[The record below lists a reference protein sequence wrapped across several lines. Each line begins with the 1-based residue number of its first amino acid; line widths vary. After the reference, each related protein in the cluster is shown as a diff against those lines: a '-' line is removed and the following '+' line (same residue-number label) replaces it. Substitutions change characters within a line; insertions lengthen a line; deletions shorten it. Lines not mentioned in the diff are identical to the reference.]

1 MIEVQAF
8 LLVFGAVL
16 TLIGVIVFF
25 LLAWFKETT
34 GQQNVVK
41 ILQAEFRLSNP
52 GLVIFVGGLG
62 LMVAPFFLGQA
73 PSGGDPPPPTPTV
86 AAPPTLTPP
95 PSPTAFLCP

>member
-62 LMVAPFFLGQA
+62 LMVAPIFPGA
-73 PSGGDPPPPTPTV
+73 SAIRRRPAATHSNGGCPSYTYACAQSDR
-86 AAPPTLTPP
+86 
-95 PSPTAFLCP
+95 LCP